1 MIREQSIEE
10 IWDGRTYGPNDMV
23 KADARGC
30 TGCSSCCHGMGDSVL
45 LDPLDV
51 WRLSGFLGKNAG
63 GLFEKEISLSVQER
77 LILPHLSM
85 EGAQEACVFLD
96 ETGRCRVHEARP
108 GFCRL
113 FPLGRYYRDGRFDY
127 ILQVHECPMDNRSKV
142 KVRKWMDTPDLASYD
157 AFVTKWHYLVL
168 DLQDMLRDCK
178 DIVHVKRINTFFL
191 KYFFIMVF
199 DKEKDF
205 YLQAEE
211 RIERFRDRFLQKRT
225 L

>member
-1 MIREQSIEE
+1 
-10 IWDGRTYGPNDMV
+10 
-23 KADARGC
+23 
-30 TGCSSCCHGMGDSVL
+30 
-45 LDPLDV
+45 
-51 WRLSGFLGKNAG
+51 
-63 GLFEKEISLSVQER
+63 
-77 LILPHLSM
+77 
-85 EGAQEACVFLD
+85 
-96 ETGRCRVHEARP
+96 
-108 GFCRL
+108 
-113 FPLGRYYRDGRFDY
+113 
-127 ILQVHECPMDNRSKV
+127 
-142 KVRKWMDTPDLASYD
+142 MDTPDLASYD

-191 KYFFIMVF
+191 KYFFIMDY